1 MASCEYCAM
10 KFARSRC
17 LCGVAYCDGVC
28 QSKDYVRQHKGKCTK
43 KDSGLGGM
51 LMIFQVSEVFGTA
64 YDSGQ
69 KLYSLT

>member
-1 MASCEYCAM
+1 MESVKAKIMSDSTKAN
-10 KFARSRC
+10 A
-17 LCGVAYCDGVC
+17 L
-28 QSKDYVRQHKGKCTK
+28 K
-43 KDSGLGGM
+43 KDSGLEGM